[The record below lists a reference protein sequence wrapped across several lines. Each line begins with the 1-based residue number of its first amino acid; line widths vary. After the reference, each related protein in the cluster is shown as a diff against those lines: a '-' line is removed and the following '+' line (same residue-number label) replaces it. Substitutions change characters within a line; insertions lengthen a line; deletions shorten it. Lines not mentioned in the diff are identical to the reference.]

1 MYRIVSATGE
11 ENRTMSQL
19 IFNPNINQSTPIDI
33 NQITPININQ
43 STAVKETPI
52 SVSRTVITVLEIQ
65 ELSLYLDVKRLDT
78 FLNI

>member
-11 ENRTMSQL
+11 ENRT
-19 IFNPNINQSTPIDI
+19 I
-33 NQITPININQ
+33 NQIPLININQ

-52 SVSRTVITVLEIQ
+52 SVSRTVIIVLEIQ

>member
-11 ENRTMSQL
+11 ENRT
-19 IFNPNINQSTPIDI
+19 I
-33 NQITPININQ
+33 NQISLININQ

-52 SVSRTVITVLEIQ
+52 SVSRTVIIVLEIQ

>member
-11 ENRTMSQL
+11 ENRT
-19 IFNPNINQSTPIDI
+19 I
-33 NQITPININQ
+33 NQIPLININQ

-52 SVSRTVITVLEIQ
+52 SVSRTVITVLAIQ
-65 ELSLYLDVKRLDT
+65 ELSLYLNVKRLDT